1 MRLVLPFLKVGLE
14 LSPGALGCWHRVDLP
29 KDLYISLFSP
39 KMPDSNAET
48 GASDLDRADSLERVE
63 DYRKLSLPG
72 GPLSVDGDPAAEM
85 GLHRWAPRASCVF
98 SRVFFLP
105 NRKEDK
111 SISKHT
117 VGKTKGKIAK
127 ARSSG
132 NFHSAWRTLPI
143 RNFICRF
150 YYKLVYDTNDT
161 MPRKCK

>member
-1 MRLVLPFLKVGLE
+1 
-14 LSPGALGCWHRVDLP
+14 
-29 KDLYISLFSP
+29 
-39 KMPDSNAET
+39 MPDSNAET

-72 GPLSVDGDPAAEM
+72 GPLSVDGDPTAEM

-105 NRKEDK
+105 NRKGDE
-111 SISKHT
+111 SISNHT

-127 ARSSG
+127 ARNSG
-132 NFHSAWRTLPI
+132 NFHSAWQTLPI

-150 YYKLVYDTNDT
+150 YYKLVYDTNDA
-161 MPRKCK
+161 MPRKYK